1 MLIYPINCEKLTHFS
16 RENKK
21 NTLTLSIE
29 IVETTTLLDIGDNV
43 VTGDS
48 NCNGI
53 QSSTDCVAF
62 VTDAPT
68 NVPTVT
74 ASDVPSSEPSFVPSN
89 YPTVTASD
97 FPSLEPTSTPSSSPS
112 SKPTSAPSDFP
123 TVTPSGAPSLEP
135 SIGPSGSPTEIPSV
149 NPSSEP
155 TFVPSSSPS
164 LKPTSAPSLS
174 PSSKPTVSPTLS
186 TLPSLQPSL
195 SAEPSLYPS
204 TSSNPSSL
212 PSFEPSYS
220 PSTSMSPSAEPTFIP
235 SISNEPSISTF
246 PSLAPSSYRSTT
258 WFKDIVS
265 RLNGGCTP
273 LPENIPA
280 CTSVSS
286 WENLRDIMEQE
297 EDVVIFCPFQV
308 VKTNSTDPP
317 ITLKREAT
325 FLCATNNQCVISGG
339 GTYKLNQ

>member
-1 MLIYPINCEKLTHFS
+1 MLHNTFIDNSANNVIQIEREFCFKKYYVIIYPINCEKLTHLS

-21 NTLTLSIE
+21 NTLTISIE

-112 SKPTSAPSDFP
+112 SKPTSAPS
-123 TVTPSGAPSLEP
+123 S
-135 SIGPSGSPTEIPSV
+135 
-149 NPSSEP
+149 
-155 TFVPSSSPS
+155 
-164 LKPTSAPSLS
+164 S

-186 TLPSLQPSL
+186 TLPSSQPSL
-195 SAEPSLYPS
+195 SAEPSFYPS

-297 EDVVIFCPFQV
+297 EDVVIFCPFEV

>member
-1 MLIYPINCEKLTHFS
+1 MLLYPINCEKLTHLS

-21 NTLTLSIE
+21 NTLTISIE

-112 SKPTSAPSDFP
+112 SKPTSAPS
-123 TVTPSGAPSLEP
+123 S
-135 SIGPSGSPTEIPSV
+135 
-149 NPSSEP
+149 
-155 TFVPSSSPS
+155 
-164 LKPTSAPSLS
+164 S

-297 EDVVIFCPFQV
+297 EDVVIFCPFEV